1 MPMLGSCQHRDM
13 TCSRHAR
20 MPIRRLMLL
29 ASLSAE
35 GSVPSDVLAGF
46 KRAESASTN
55 CISTFNAIECRTH
68 VKPSL
73 PLRGTCWLPRHC
85 RCPIMVSAHLLVRL
99 FAPLHGYGWRLC
111 DLFLLWIFGVQR
123 CSRTQSGRNLLGS
136 QPPRAQKRGA
146 LGSAHAPPKGDSPAE
161 PCPMQ
166 PCATAQLE
174 NSKVKEGTQC
184 PQIHTPFTGLNWSH

>member
-1 MPMLGSCQHRDM
+1 MPMLGSCQHRAM

-29 ASLSAE
+29 ALQSAE

-55 CISTFNAIECRTH
+55 CICTFNAIECRTH

-123 CSRTQSGRNLLGS
+123 CCGAQSGGEPGLCQRRGTRERD
-136 QPPRAQKRGA
+136 PPRLMTLLQNPR
-146 LGSAHAPPKGDSPAE
+146 L
-161 PCPMQ
+161 MLL
-166 PCATAQLE
+166 CATAQLE
-174 NSKVKEGTQC
+174 NSKVKEGPQC

>member
-1 MPMLGSCQHRDM
+1 MLGSCQHRDM
-13 TCSRHAR
+13 TCGWHAR

-99 FAPLHGYGWRLC
+99 FAPFMGLDGVFVTSFYYGFSACCGAASCNLAENLAC
-111 DLFLLWIFGVQR
+111 VNAAGPA
-123 CSRTQSGRNLLGS
+123 SGT
-136 QPPRAQKRGA
+136 PRV
-146 LGSAHAPPKGDSPAE
+146 L
-161 PCPMQ
+161 
-166 PCATAQLE
+166 
-174 NSKVKEGTQC
+174 
-184 PQIHTPFTGLNWSH
+184 

>member
-1 MPMLGSCQHRDM
+1 MLGSHQHRDM
-13 TCSRHAR
+13 TCGWHAR

-73 PLRGTCWLPRHC
+73 PLRGTCWLPW
-85 RCPIMVSAHLLVRL
+85 HLPLSNHGVR
-99 FAPLHGYGWRLC
+99 PSPCETVRSVHGSGWRLC
-111 DLFLLWIFGVQR
+111 DLFLLWIFGVLR
-123 CSRTQSGRNLLGS
+123 CCVVQSGG
-136 QPPRAQKRGA
+136 
-146 LGSAHAPPKGDSPAE
+146 E
-161 PCPMQ
+161 PGLCQ
-166 PCATAQLE
+166 PCRVVPSVRVGASALTLAPEPPPDATLRNRA
-174 NSKVKEGTQC
+174 T
-184 PQIHTPFTGLNWSH
+184 